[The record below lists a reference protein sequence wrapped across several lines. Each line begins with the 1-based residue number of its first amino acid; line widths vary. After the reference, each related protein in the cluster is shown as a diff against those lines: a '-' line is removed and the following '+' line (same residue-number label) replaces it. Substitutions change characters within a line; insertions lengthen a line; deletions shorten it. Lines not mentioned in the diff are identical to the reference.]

1 VQQAAP
7 TTLIGKAKPAK
18 AAVGLG
24 VQAKAKT
31 AFHEILGAKAAAAKE
46 TEHKD
51 AQVRAALLKA
61 LSKNKTASDKAH
73 LSDLA
78 GVHGPSEGHGKKAA
92 GNPGHALADA
102 ANGGQHP
109 HQQADAGTLI
119 AEAVDKK
126 SDQKKK
132 PAKAA
137 DHGSAPAAGGLAMA
151 AVLGIKNLPRLDQ
164 KHGEQ
169 AKASADNVVSIH
181 QAAGRKDHELRV
193 HLVDARKKHAE
204 VQTEDASG
212 AVKAAKIIVADKD
225 AAPTVVISR
234 DAGFSEAPARETR
247 GHSPIPQAPTAAAL
261 ERLREMA
268 GSELTRAAGIILR
281 DGGGELKLTLKPESL
296 GNVRIRM
303 NLVDNSIEGRIIVDN
318 AAVKHIFEGSLS
330 SLMRAL
336 TAEGFQ
342 TASLQVSVGG
352 QNPDNGSRQEREPA
366 PRARRVDG
374 IHGGSGLDWNV
385 PAAENLS
392 MGDLLVNLFV

>member
-7 TTLIGKAKPAK
+7 TTLISQPAK

-46 TEHKD
+46 TEQKD

-61 LSKNKTASDKAH
+61 LSKNKTASDNAH
-73 LSDLA
+73 LSDVA

-92 GNPGHALADA
+92 GNPGHALAGA
-102 ANGGQHP
+102 AQGEQPP

-137 DHGSAPAAGGLAMA
+137 DHGSALASGGLAMA

-164 KHGEQ
+164 KHAEQ
-169 AKASADNVVSIH
+169 ARADNVVSIH

-225 AAPTVVISR
+225 AAPAVVISR
-234 DAGFSEAPARETR
+234 DAGFSDAPARETR
-247 GHSPIPQAPTAAAL
+247 GHSPIPQASTAAAL

-352 QNPDNGSRQEREPA
+352 QNPDNGSRQDREPA
-366 PRARRVDG
+366 PRTRRVDS